1 MNKITSEV
9 EQALRAAQSAE
20 EASFWAVPDTEW
32 QAAFQAAWLQDKC
45 GFTCAIGSE
54 SQLLWGE

>member
-9 EQALRAAQSAE
+9 EQALRAAQAAE
-20 EASFWAVPDTEW
+20 EASFWACPDPEW
-32 QAAFQAAWLQDKC
+32 QAAFQAAWLHEMF
-45 GFTCAIGSE
+45 GFTCAIGAE